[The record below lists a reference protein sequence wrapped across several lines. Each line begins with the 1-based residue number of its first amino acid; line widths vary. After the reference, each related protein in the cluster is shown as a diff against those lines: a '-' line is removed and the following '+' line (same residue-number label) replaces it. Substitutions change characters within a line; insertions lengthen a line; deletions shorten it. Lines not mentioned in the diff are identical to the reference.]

1 MAFRTAHEIVGK
13 IVLFCEKHG
22 ISLCDLGLEDWRSF
36 STAFEAD
43 VMDVVDADASVES
56 RDVYGGTAH
65 SRVAEQIKLAKR
77 LLG

>member
-1 MAFRTAHEIVGK
+1 
-13 IVLFCEKHG
+13 
-22 ISLCDLGLEDWRSF
+22 
-36 STAFEAD
+36 
-43 VMDVVDADASVES
+43 MDVVDAGASVES